1 MVGRF
6 DDIVGNTLRMSE
18 EEGRSKVT
26 TLKEAVRQYVKPGM
40 TLHFSGTHS
49 STSAAIYEVIRQFC
63 DKDPRFTI
71 IGGMGGIRLNLI
83 HLGMVKKMIGS
94 FFGDGFPMPGP
105 NPIIQKAY
113 REGAVE
119 FENWTMLTPVQRLMA
134 GALGFPFIPT
144 RSIIGSSMA
153 EENKDSFTVMDDPFG
168 SGRKIG
174 LLSALQSDIT
184 FVHGLAAD
192 RYGNTIL
199 IPPLAENLWGAMGCK
214 KGAIVSV
221 EKIVSTEF
229 IRRHSASVR
238 IPGYVV
244 NCVCEE
250 PFAAHPGGL
259 INYGIPELEGY
270 GEDYDFIIEHRQA
283 TRDPKALDAWI
294 KHWVLDCDCYR
305 DYLRKLGSQRL
316 LYLKGKVSKNS
327 WEQELEQFSDEISV
341 SEEYSPVEMMTVV
354 GGRKIKEKVLKGDY
368 KTILAGIGVSNLA
381 AWLAYYDLKNEDYD
395 IDLAAEIGF
404 YGYAP
409 RPGDPWIFNFSN
421 IPTCKMATDI
431 HDILGLIVG
440 GENNR
445 ALGALG
451 GGQIDKY
458 GNVNSTKVPGELFLV
473 GSGGANDVASAAR
486 EVVVMLNQS
495 RGRYLEQVPYI
506 TYPGDR
512 VRTLVSTM
520 GVFEKLGDDKELTLT
535 ECFAD
540 PKLSTLEQ
548 RIKQVKEHCGWEL
561 KVAPKVKDVPTPTL
575 DELKLLRLFDP
586 KGYYLT

>member
-1 MVGRF
+1 
-6 DDIVGNTLRMSE
+6 
-18 EEGRSKVT
+18 
-26 TLKEAVRQYVKPGM
+26 
-40 TLHFSGTHS
+40 
-49 STSAAIYEVIRQFC
+49 
-63 DKDPRFTI
+63 
-71 IGGMGGIRLNLI
+71 
-83 HLGMVKKMIGS
+83 
-94 FFGDGFPMPGP
+94 
-105 NPIIQKAY
+105 
-113 REGAVE
+113 
-119 FENWTMLTPVQRLMA
+119 
-134 GALGFPFIPT
+134 LGFPFIPT

-153 EENKDSFTVMDDPFG
+153 EENKDLFTVMDDPFG

-192 RYGNTIL
+192 CYGNTIL
-199 IPPLAENLWGAMGCK
+199 LPPLAENLWGAMGCK

-229 IRRHSASVR
+229 IREHSASVR

-250 PFAAHPGGL
+250 PFGAHPGGL
-259 INYGIPELEGY
+259 INYAIPELEGY
-270 GEDYDFIIEHRQA
+270 GEDYDFIIEHRQV

-294 KHWVLDCDCYR
+294 KHWVLDCDSQR

-327 WEQELEQFSDEISV
+327 WEQESEQFSDEISV
-341 SEEYSPVEMMTVV
+341 GEEYNPVEMMAVV
-354 GGRKIKEKVLKGDY
+354 GARKIKEKVLKGEY
-368 KTILAGIGVSNLA
+368 KTILAGVGISNLA

-395 IDLAAEIGF
+395 IDLTAEIGF

-409 RPGDPWIFNFSN
+409 RPGDPWIFSFNN
-421 IPTCKMATDI
+421 IPTCKMTTDI
-431 HDILGLIVG
+431 PDILGLITG

-486 EVVVMLNQS
+486 EVVVVLNQS

-512 VRTLVSTM
+512 VSTLVSTM
-520 GVFEKLGDDKELTLT
+520 GVFEKLGDDKEFTLT
-535 ECFAD
+535 ECFPD

-561 KVAPKVKDVPTPTL
+561 KVAPKVKDVHSPTL
-575 DELKLLRLFDP
+575 DELNLLRLFDP

>member
-1 MVGRF
+1 
-6 DDIVGNTLRMSE
+6 
-18 EEGRSKVT
+18 
-26 TLKEAVRQYVKPGM
+26 
-40 TLHFSGTHS
+40 
-49 STSAAIYEVIRQFC
+49 
-63 DKDPRFTI
+63 
-71 IGGMGGIRLNLI
+71 
-83 HLGMVKKMIGS
+83 
-94 FFGDGFPMPGP
+94 
-105 NPIIQKAY
+105 
-113 REGAVE
+113 
-119 FENWTMLTPVQRLMA
+119 
-134 GALGFPFIPT
+134 
-144 RSIIGSSMA
+144 
-153 EENKDSFTVMDDPFG
+153 
-168 SGRKIG
+168 
-174 LLSALQSDIT
+174 
-184 FVHGLAAD
+184 
-192 RYGNTIL
+192 
-199 IPPLAENLWGAMGCK
+199 
-214 KGAIVSV
+214 
-221 EKIVSTEF
+221 
-229 IRRHSASVR
+229 
-238 IPGYVV
+238 
-244 NCVCEE
+244 
-250 PFAAHPGGL
+250 
-259 INYGIPELEGY
+259 
-270 GEDYDFIIEHRQA
+270 
-283 TRDPKALDAWI
+283 
-294 KHWVLDCDCYR
+294 VLDCDSNR

-316 LYLKGKVSKNS
+316 LYLKGKLFKNS
-327 WEQELEQFSDEISV
+327 WEQELEQFSEEGSV
-341 SEEYSPVEMMTVV
+341 GEEYSPVDMMAVV
-354 GGRKIKEKVLKGDY
+354 GGRKIKERVLKGDLR
-368 KTILAGIGVSNLA
+368 TILAGIGISNLA

-409 RPGDPWIFNFSN
+409 RPGDPWIFNFYN

-431 HDILGLIVG
+431 PDILGLIIG

-458 GNVNSTKVPGELFLV
+458 GNVNSTKVPGEFFLV

-486 EVVVMLNQS
+486 EVVVLINQS

-561 KVAPKVKDVPTPTL
+561 KVAPKVKDVPPPTL

>member
-6 DDIVGNTLRMSE
+6 DDIVGTTLRLRE

-26 TLKEAVRQYVKPGM
+26 TLKQAVKKYVKPGM
-40 TLHFSGTHS
+40 ALHFSGTHS
-49 STSAAIYEVIRQFC
+49 GPNAALYEVIRQFWN
-63 DKDPRFTI
+63 KNPGFTL
-71 IGGMGGIRLNLI
+71 IGGVSGIRLNLI
-83 HLGMVKKMIGS
+83 HLGMVKKVIGS
-94 FFGDGFPMPGP
+94 FAGDSFPMPGP

-113 REGAVE
+113 REGTVE

-134 GALGFPFIPT
+134 GALGVCFMPT
-144 RSIIGSSMA
+144 HSLIGSSMA
-153 EENKDSFTVMDDPFG
+153 EENKDYFTVIDDPFG
-168 SGRKIG
+168 SGKKVG
-174 LLSALQSDIT
+174 LVSALQSDIT
-184 FVHGLAAD
+184 FVHGWAAD

-199 IPPLAENLWGAMGCK
+199 LPPLSENLWGALGSK
-214 KGAIVSV
+214 KGAIVTV

-229 IRRHSASVR
+229 IREHSTWVR

-250 PFAAHPGGL
+250 PFGAHPGGL
-259 INYGIPELEGY
+259 INHGLSELESY
-270 GEDYDFIIEHRQA
+270 GEDYDFMIEHRQV

-294 KHWVLDCDCYR
+294 RHWVLDCATHR
-305 DYLRKLGSQRL
+305 DYLRKLGAQRL
-316 LYLKGKVSKNS
+316 LYLRGKVRKNS
-327 WEQELEQFSDEISV
+327 WEQELEELAEQISI
-341 SEEYSPVEMMTVV
+341 SEEYSPVEMMAVA

-368 KTILAGIGVSNLA
+368 KTLLAGIGISNLA
-381 AWLAYYDLKNEDYD
+381 AWLAYYDLKNEGYD
-395 IDLAAEIGF
+395 IDLAAEIGL

-409 RPGDPWIFNFSN
+409 RPGDPWIFSFYNL
-421 IPTCKMATDI
+421 PTCKMATDI
-431 HDILGLIVG
+431 PDILGLIVG
-440 GENNR
+440 GENNS

-458 GNVNSTKVPGELFLV
+458 GNVNSTKVPGNLFLV
-473 GSGGANDVASAAR
+473 GSGGSNDVASAAR
-486 EVVVMLNQS
+486 EAVVLLHQS
-495 RGRYLEQVPYI
+495 RGRFLEQVPYI

-512 VRTLVSTM
+512 VSTLVSTM
-520 GVFEKLGDDKELTLT
+520 GVFEKLGSDKEFTLT

-548 RIKQVKEHCGWEL
+548 RIKRIKEHCGWEL
-561 KVAPKVKDVPTPTL
+561 KVAPKVKDVPPPTL